1 MTRLLIGF
9 MLLLSGM
16 NSFAQHAYFATKGS
30 IQYEKV
36 VYTKARMR
44 DIMAKYGG
52 NNRGMMYMGN
62 IDEMPESSTSNF
74 VLQFDENQTV
84 MSPSDTSTPVKSTMT
99 APGITKGSRS
109 SGGGSRGGA
118 GAGGSQRNNN
128 GGNRMGGMMRG
139 NNKMGEK
146 IYVQNLRSR
155 TSEIQLQIDEKILIK
170 DSLQQV
176 TWRFTDEFRTIAGY
190 ECRRVNGA
198 TKDSLY
204 LIAFYSEEIPIS
216 AGPVLTNGLPGMI
229 LGLVI
234 PEMHINYWATEV
246 KFTNDE
252 ISNSWRDKKAKEM
265 TANDFFKLLSGSIFR
280 GRGGNES
287 EQRRQILEQI
297 IY

>member
-1 MTRLLIGF
+1 
-9 MLLLSGM
+9 MLLGLD
-16 NSFAQHAYFATKGS
+16 SFAQHAYFATKGS

-44 DIMAKYGG
+44 DLMAKHGG
-52 NNRGMMYMGN
+52 NRGMMYMGN

-74 VLQFDENQTV
+74 LLQFDETQTV
-84 MSPSDTSTPVKSTMT
+84 MSPIDMGTPVKSTMT
-99 APGITKGSRS
+99 APSITKGSRS
-109 SGGGSRGGA
+109 SSGGSRGGT
-118 GAGGSQRNNN
+118 GGSPRNNN
-128 GGNRMGGMMRG
+128 TGGNRMGGMMRG
-139 NNKMGEK
+139 NNKMGDK
-146 IYVQNLRSR
+146 IYVQNLKSR
-155 TSEIQLQIDEKILIK
+155 ISEVQLQIDEKILIK

-204 LIAFYSEEIPIS
+204 LIAFYSEEIPVS

-246 KFTNDE
+246 KFTNDG

-265 TANDFFKLLSGSIFR
+265 TANEFFKLLSGSIFR